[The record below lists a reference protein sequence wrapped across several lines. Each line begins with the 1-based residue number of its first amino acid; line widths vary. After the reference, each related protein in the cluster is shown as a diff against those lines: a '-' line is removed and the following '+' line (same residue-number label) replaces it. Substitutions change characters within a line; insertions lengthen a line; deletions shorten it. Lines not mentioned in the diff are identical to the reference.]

1 MAPFNPSY
9 DNMKTKN
16 TLMLLAASLATTT
29 GLHAQT
35 AAPDSMSAV
44 LKELAAS
51 PTASALTPE
60 QRAAKLGV
68 LALIPADAET
78 FVAVPHFADSIAN
91 LISAPLL
98 QMAAQGKQQDI
109 LKITGMVKSIAIAT
123 GPGSSEA
130 MGRMLALMP
139 SMAALNSPLMEVQAA
154 DMDDE
159 NDDSDIDDEKQEE
172 AEKNRMERM
181 QKSSFESSRNSMRRA
196 ADIMPALL
204 QATNNCSI
212 LAVAEL
218 DPSAIASIDPF
229 LMQAKNAF
237 ADSDQVMTWHEG
249 TYAGRPWKGCIFD
262 GKNLVHNIIL
272 PDYKKY
278 NVTPDA
284 VEQKVIDAL
293 AAAKFHYLCTVQ
305 DNKLII
311 SFCANPAKD
320 IKIAASPKE
329 SILSTSKVA
338 FADAR
343 LDKNPDLLY
352 SFDKA
357 FAEGASSGLLGLGSV
372 IPAPARTPQ
381 ITALLKSVSDIAKLS
396 TPDAMT
402 GLLWA
407 DKGIHFETTQGATAA
422 LDLNS
427 PLQLLKYADRPETIL
442 YGECN
447 YTSRFSALMVQMVE
461 NAASASYSLYQGIQ
475 ANVMSTPHTQ
485 TPPVPPQLL
494 SMWQNVKTAISG
506 MDGKTALLMD
516 NKGKLP
522 EILVAASAGDPAMKN
537 IAIPRIAL
545 YKGVTNRLRISMA
558 WDKMYAS
565 AKELYAQAGGP
576 NAPMPELKQAE
587 KNGITTYGL
596 VMPKLPAAAEQP
608 GILIGTPVVLLDTRI
623 SISDKA
629 WVIGSSSGYTYDIAR
644 AAATGTSELKGAAF
658 AFRLSPIKEMV
669 DKNAPLMKGM
679 TPGAIEQVQ
688 TITALI
694 ASQIDGIYG
703 TTTAEG
709 NKTRSHL
716 YLRTK

>member
-1 MAPFNPSY
+1 
-9 DNMKTKN
+9 MKTKH

-68 LALIPADAET
+68 LALIPSDAES

-91 LISAPLL
+91 LMSAPLL

-109 LKITGMVKSIAIAT
+109 LKITGMVKSAAIAT

-139 SMAALNSPLMEVQAA
+139 SMAALQYTEKTQTIDL
-154 DMDDE
+154 DDE

-172 AEKNRMERM
+172 TQKNRMERM

-204 QATNNCSI
+204 QATNRCSF

-218 DPSAIASIDPF
+218 DPSAIASINPF

-237 ADSDQVMTWHEG
+237 ADSDQVMIWHEG
-249 TYAGRPWKGCIFD
+249 TYAGLPWKGGIFD
-262 GKNLVHNIIL
+262 GKNLVQNIIL

-284 VEQKVIDAL
+284 AEQKVIDAL
-293 AAAKFHYLCTVQ
+293 AAAKFYYLCTVQ

-311 SFCANPAKD
+311 SFCSNPAKD

-352 SFDKA
+352 SLDKA
-357 FAEGASSGLLGLGSV
+357 FAEGASTGLLGLGSV

-447 YTSRFSALMVQMVE
+447 YTSRFSTLMVQMVE
-461 NAASASYSLYQGIQ
+461 NAASATHTMYNMIH
-475 ANVMSTPHTQ
+475 STSMGDQPSQ
-485 TPPVPPQLL
+485 PQPVPPQLL
-494 SMWQNVKTAISG
+494 SMWQNVKTALSG
-506 MDGKTALLMD
+506 MDGKTALLVD

-522 EILVAASAGDPAMKN
+522 EILVTPPVGDPAMKN

-545 YKGVTNRLRISMA
+545 YKGVANRLRISMA

-565 AKELYAQAGGP
+565 AKELYAQAGG
-576 NAPMPELKQAE
+576 MPELKQAE
-587 KNGITTYGL
+587 KNGISTYGF
-596 VMPKLPAAAEQP
+596 VMPKLPAAAEQH

-658 AFRLSPIKEMV
+658 AFRLAPIKDMV

-679 TPGAIEQVQ
+679 MPGAIEQVQ

>member
-9 DNMKTKN
+9 DNMKTKH

-44 LKELAAS
+44 LQQLAAT
-51 PTASALTPE
+51 PKASALTPE

-68 LALIPADAET
+68 LALIPSDAES

-91 LISAPLL
+91 LMSAPLL

-109 LKITGMVKSIAIAT
+109 LKITGMVKSAAIAT

-130 MGRMLALMP
+130 MGRILSLMP
-139 SMAALNSPLMEVQAA
+139 SIAALQYTEKAQPI

-204 QATNNCSI
+204 HATNRCSF

-229 LMQAKNAF
+229 LMQAKQGISN
-237 ADSDQVMTWHEG
+237 SDQVMTWHEG

-262 GKNLVHNIIL
+262 GKNLVQNIIL

-284 VEQKVIDAL
+284 AEQKVIDAL
-293 AAAKFHYLCTVQ
+293 AATKFHYLCTVQ
-305 DNKLII
+305 DNKLIV

-352 SFDKA
+352 SLDKA

-461 NAASASYSLYQGIQ
+461 NAASATHAMYNMIH
-475 ANVMSTPHTQ
+475 STSMGDQPSQ

-516 NKGKLP
+516 NKGTLP
-522 EILVAASAGDPAMKN
+522 DILVAPPVGDPSMKD
-537 IAIPRIAL
+537 ISVPRIAL

-565 AKELYAQAGGP
+565 AKELYAQAGGS

-587 KNGITTYGL
+587 KNGITIYGFA
-596 VMPKLPAAAEQP
+596 MPKLPAAAEQH
-608 GILIGTPVVLLDTRI
+608 GILIGMPVVLLDTRI

-658 AFRLSPIKEMV
+658 AFRLAPIKDMV

-679 TPGAIEQVQ
+679 MPGAIEQVQ

>member
-1 MAPFNPSY
+1 
-9 DNMKTKN
+9 MKTKN

-51 PTASALTPE
+51 PTSSALTPE
-60 QRAAKLGV
+60 QRTAKLGV
-68 LALIPADAET
+68 LALIPADAES

-91 LISAPLL
+91 LMSAPLL

-109 LKITGMVKSIAIAT
+109 LKITGMVKSAAIAT

-130 MGRMLALMP
+130 MGRILSLMP
-139 SMAALNSPLMEVQAA
+139 SIAALQYTEKAQPI

-204 QATNNCSI
+204 QATNRCSF

-218 DPSAIASIDPF
+218 DPSLLAQIAPF
-229 LMQAKNAF
+229 LAQEKKMKMSN
-237 ADSDQVMTWHEG
+237 SDKFIISWHEG
-249 TYAGRPWKGCIFD
+249 SYAGRAWQGYYFD
-262 GKNLVHNIIL
+262 GSRIVRDRIL

-284 VEQKVIDAL
+284 AEQKVIDAL
-293 AAAKFHYLCTVQ
+293 AATKFYYLCTVQ
-305 DNKLII
+305 DNKLIV

-352 SFDKA
+352 SLDKA

-565 AKELYAQAGGP
+565 AKELYAQAGGS

-587 KNGITTYGL
+587 KNGIATYGL
-596 VMPKLPAAAEQP
+596 VMPKLPAAAEQH
-608 GILIGTPVVLLDTRI
+608 GILISTPVVLLDTRI

-644 AAATGTSELKGAAF
+644 AAAIGTSELKGAAF
-658 AFRLSPIKEMV
+658 AFRLAPIKEMV

-679 TPGAIEQVQ
+679 MPGAIEQVQ

>member
-1 MAPFNPSY
+1 
-9 DNMKTKN
+9 MKTKH

-44 LKELAAS
+44 LQQLAAT
-51 PTASALTPE
+51 PKASALTPE

-68 LALIPADAET
+68 LALIPSDAES

-91 LISAPLL
+91 LMSAPLL

-139 SMAALNSPLMEVQAA
+139 SMAALNSPLMEVQAT

-204 QATNNCSI
+204 QATNNCST

-229 LMQAKNAF
+229 LMQAKQGISN
-237 ADSDQVMTWHEG
+237 SDQVMTWHEG

-262 GKNLVHNIIL
+262 GKNLVQNIIL

-284 VEQKVIDAL
+284 AEQKVINAL
-293 AAAKFHYLCTVQ
+293 AATKFYYLCTVQ

-311 SFCANPAKD
+311 SFCSDPAKD

-352 SFDKA
+352 SLDKA

-461 NAASASYSLYQGIQ
+461 NAASATHTMYNMIH
-475 ANVMSTPHTQ
+475 STSMGDQPSQ
-485 TPPVPPQLL
+485 PQPVPPQLL
-494 SMWQNVKTAISG
+494 SMWQNVKTALSG
-506 MDGKTALLMD
+506 MDGKTALLVD

-522 EILVAASAGDPAMKN
+522 EILVTPPVGDPAMKN

-545 YKGVTNRLRISMA
+545 YKGVANRLRISMA

-565 AKELYAQAGGP
+565 AKELYAQAGG
-576 NAPMPELKQAE
+576 MPELKQAE
-587 KNGITTYGL
+587 KNGISTYGF
-596 VMPKLPAAAEQP
+596 VMPKLPAAAEQH

-658 AFRLSPIKEMV
+658 AFRLAPIKDMV

-679 TPGAIEQVQ
+679 MPGAIEQVQ

>member
-91 LISAPLL
+91 LMSAPLL

-139 SMAALNSPLMEVQAA
+139 SMAALQYTETAQSI

-172 AEKNRMERM
+172 AMKNRMERM

-262 GKNLVHNIIL
+262 GKNLVQNIIL

-284 VEQKVIDAL
+284 AEQKVIDAL
-293 AAAKFHYLCTVQ
+293 AAAKFYYLCTVQ

-311 SFCANPAKD
+311 SFCSDPAKD

-352 SFDKA
+352 ALDKA
-357 FAEGASSGLLGLGSV
+357 FAEGASSGLLGLGNV

-447 YTSRFSALMVQMVE
+447 YTSRFSALMVQMAE
-461 NAASASYSLYQGIQ
+461 NAVSATYSLYNMIH
-475 ANVMSTPHTQ
+475 STSMGDQPSQ

-494 SMWQNVKTAISG
+494 SMWQNVKTALSG
-506 MDGKTALLMD
+506 MDGKTALLMN
-516 NKGKLP
+516 NKGTLP
-522 EILVAASAGDPAMKN
+522 DILVTPPAGDPSMKN
-537 IAIPRIAL
+537 IAIPCIAL

-587 KNGITTYGL
+587 KNGISTYGFA
-596 VMPKLPAAAEQP
+596 MSKLPAAAEQP
-608 GILIGTPVVLLDTRI
+608 GILIGMPVVLLNPRI

-629 WVIGSSSGYTYDIAR
+629 WVIGSSAGYTYDIAR

-658 AFRLSPIKEMV
+658 AFRLAPIKDMV
-669 DKNAPLMKGM
+669 DKNAPLIKGM
-679 TPGAIEQVQ
+679 MPGAIEQVQ
-688 TITALI
+688 TVVNLI